1 MRCTR
6 GTGQWCTRRNGRWKL
21 YLPNTSWFVFISGL
35 RRYGVT
41 NLHILDQ
48 VKAGTVDESD
58 IDAAVAT
65 MLRTKFALGLF
76 ESRSC
81 LRKLTCY

>member
-6 GTGQWCTRRNGRWKL
+6 GTGQRCTRRNGRWKL
-21 YLPNTSWFVFISGL
+21 YLPDASWFVFISSL
-35 RRYGVT
+35 RRFEVT
-41 NLHILDQ
+41 NLNILDQ

-76 ESRSC
+76 ESRSF
-81 LRKLTCY
+81 LKKPSFY